1 MVCTAARMRSASLMV
16 TSPTGVTRHA
26 TTRYVTAHDFI
37 GDRSMRRCRRGDSGR
52 DKGTPRRLW
61 RRVQRVVEPWD
72 ALHSP
77 PLQGCEVKRAR
88 FVVQPCCLD
97 GLPQLSRARLIG
109 WPGIA
114 THLKLRPAVPK
125 RLEDDVDRVLRCR
138 MG

>member
-1 MVCTAARMRSASLMV
+1 MV
-16 TSPTGVTRHA
+16 TSPPGVTRPA

-37 GDRSMRRCRRGDSGR
+37 GDRSMRRCRRGDGGR
-52 DKGTPRRLW
+52 NKGAAGRLW
-61 RRVQRVVEPWD
+61 RRVERVVEPWH

-77 PLQGCEVKRAR
+77 PFEGCEVKRPR

-109 WPGIA
+109 GPGIA
-114 THLKLRPAVPK
+114 AHLKLRPAIPK

-138 MG
+138 MR